1 MWYMRTFYQMLL
13 RDLKDDGDS
22 AVQQVHI
29 LCACCSNETKSMRP
43 ARKPPCNS
51 TPIFTLC
58 PLFQDGLGL
67 GNYTSCSQ
75 KRNIPEEIH
84 RRSSLFSWDGR
95 SLHSQGIAWHPSLL
109 EGLRAEWQAMIG
121 QTERG
126 KKKVISYLKYPT
138 DSAPLAA
145 PPAPDRLCSFQIP
158 WARRSG
164 EQLATWCH

>member
-29 LCACCSNETKSMRP
+29 LCAAAATKQRVWGLP
-43 ARKPPCNS
+43 A
-51 TPIFTLC
+51 
-58 PLFQDGLGL
+58 
-67 GNYTSCSQ
+67 
-75 KRNIPEEIH
+75 
-84 RRSSLFSWDGR
+84 
-95 SLHSQGIAWHPSLL
+95 SLHAIQHHFHVMSFISRWTGSWQLHVLLSKEEYPGGNSQAQLPFQ
-109 EGLRAEWQAMIG
+109 LRQALITFTRHCLTSQSPWG
-121 QTERG
+121 AAGRVAGHDRPDRER